1 MQLKNR
7 KLAIFLENMYEDI
20 EFWYPYYRMQE
31 EGADV
36 EVIAPKR
43 GEYKG
48 KHGQKAAAD
57 KAIGEVNF
65 EEYDGV
71 IIPGGFSPDYMR
83 RSDAMV
89 DFVRQMDGSKKVVAA
104 ICHGA
109 WLPASADIVKGKK
122 LTSFHSIKKDMENAG
137 AEWANLPV
145 VKSGNL
151 ITSRNPNDLPQ
162 FCTAII
168 EAVANNVP

>member
-1 MQLKNR
+1 MQLKDR

-31 EGADV
+31 EGAEV
-36 EVIAPKR
+36 EIIAPQK

-48 KHGQKAAAD
+48 KHGVKATAD
-57 KAIGEVNF
+57 KAIDDVNF
-65 EEYDGV
+65 EEYDAV

-89 DFVRQMDGSKKVVAA
+89 DFVRQMDNSKKVVAA

-109 WLPASADIVKGKK
+109 WLPASADILKGKK
-122 LTSFHSIKKDMENAG
+122 LTSFHSIKKDLENAG
-137 AEWANLPV
+137 AEWTNLPV

-168 EAVANNVP
+168 EAVANNIP